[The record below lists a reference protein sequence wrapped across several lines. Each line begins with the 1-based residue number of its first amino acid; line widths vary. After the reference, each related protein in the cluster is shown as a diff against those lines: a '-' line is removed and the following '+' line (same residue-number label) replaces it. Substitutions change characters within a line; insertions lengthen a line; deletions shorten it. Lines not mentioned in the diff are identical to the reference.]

1 MLAPVDPPGVCRSR
15 STPPMPQPT
24 PPAVAGRYRIGE
36 VVGRGGRATVYEA
49 HDPLLGRKVALK
61 LFTATATSPED
72 VRLQEA
78 EARLVAAL
86 DHFALTTLFDA
97 GVDVSGPD
105 GPRIFLVMELVA
117 GADLRR
123 RLREGPLTAGQTA
136 TLGSDLAQG
145 LEAVHEA
152 GFLHRDIKPANVLLV
167 RRGPSSRIRGK
178 LTDFG
183 IASIIG
189 AAGDTEF
196 TTGTAAYLAPEQVLG
211 QDPTPAWDVYALG
224 LVLLEALTGVLAFP
238 GGADESALARLEHD
252 PHIPDSVPDVLAEVL
267 AAMTARDPA
276 DRPSA
281 AEASVALQDA
291 FIAGLVESR
300 RVDPDV
306 LTDAEGERL
315 AAVRRISVLDTRTD
329 DAVER
334 IVRLTRR
341 LLDVPLVLVS
351 ILDGDRE
358 WFLSHGGLDLAQVP
372 RNASF
377 AVETVS
383 SGAGWAAPDLTEDP
397 RAAGHP
403 VLEAD
408 PSLRAY
414 AAQPLTTF
422 DGHTIGAIAAL
433 DRRVRT
439 FTDAEVADLADL
451 AAVLMRELD
460 LRLLGRRVL
469 FDR

>member
-1 MLAPVDPPGVCRSR
+1 
-15 STPPMPQPT
+15 MPQLT
-24 PPAVAGRYRIGE
+24 PPAVAGRYRIGDE
-36 VVGRGGRATVYEA
+36 IGRGARAVVYEA

-61 LFTATATSPED
+61 LFTATATSPEE

-97 GVDVSGPD
+97 GVDVSDPE
-105 GPRIFLVMELVA
+105 GPRIFLVMERVA

-183 IASIIG
+183 IATIIG
-189 AAGDTEF
+189 ASGDTEF

-211 QDPTPAWDVYALG
+211 HTPTPAWDVYALG
-224 LVLLEALTGVLAFP
+224 LVLLEALTGVPAFP
-238 GGADESALARLEHD
+238 GAPEASALARLERD
-252 PHIPDSVPDVLAEVL
+252 PEIPDTVPEVLAKVL
-267 AAMTARDPA
+267 AAMTSREPD
-276 DRPSA
+276 DRPTA

-291 FIAGLVESR
+291 FVAGLVESR
-300 RVDPDV
+300 RVDPEV
-306 LTDAEGERL
+306 LTDEEPERL
-315 AAVRRISVLDTRTD
+315 AAVRRVSVLDTRTD

-341 LLDVPLVLVS
+341 LLGVPLVLVS
-351 ILDGDRE
+351 IVDGDRE
-358 WFLSHGGLDLAQVP
+358 WFLSHGGLDVAQVP

-377 AVETVS
+377 AVETVAT
-383 SGAGWAAPDLTEDP
+383 GAGWSIADLTEDP
-397 RAAGHP
+397 RADGHP
-403 VLEAD
+403 VLAAD
-408 PSLRAY
+408 PELRAY
-414 AAQPLTTF
+414 AAEPLTTF
-422 DGHTIGAIAAL
+422 DGHTIGVIAAL
-433 DRRVRT
+433 DRAVRT
-439 FTDAEVADLADL
+439 FSEEEIADLADL

>member
-1 MLAPVDPPGVCRSR
+1 
-15 STPPMPQPT
+15 MPRT
-24 PPAVAGRYRIGE
+24 EPPAVAGRYRIGE
-36 VVGRGGRATVYEA
+36 VIGRGGRATVYEA
-49 HDPLLGRKVALK
+49 QDPLLGRKVALK
-61 LFTATATSPED
+61 LFTATATSPEE

-78 EARLVAAL
+78 EARLVAGL

-97 GVDVSGPD
+97 GVDTSDPE
-105 GPRIFLVMELVA
+105 GPRIFLVMERVA
-117 GADLRR
+117 GTDLRR
-123 RLREGPLTAGQTA
+123 RLREGPLTPGQTA

-145 LEAVHEA
+145 LEAVHDA
-152 GFLHRDIKPANVLLV
+152 GFLHRDIKPANVLLA

-183 IASIIG
+183 IATIIG
-189 AAGDTEF
+189 GAAEGEF

-224 LVLLEALTGVLAFP
+224 LVLLEAVTGAVVFP
-238 GGADESALARLEHD
+238 GGVDESALARLDRD
-252 PHIPDSVPDVLAEVL
+252 PEIPDSVPEVLARAL

-276 DRPSA
+276 DRPTA

-291 FIAGLVESR
+291 FVAGLVEAR

-306 LTDAEGERL
+306 LTDAEPERL
-315 AAVRRISVLDTRTD
+315 AAVRRVSVLDTRTD
-329 DAVER
+329 EAVER
-334 IVRLTRR
+334 IVRLARR

-351 ILDGDRE
+351 IVDGDRE
-358 WFLSHGGLDLAQVP
+358 WFLSHRGLELAQVP

-377 AVETVS
+377 AAETVT
-383 SGAGWAAPDLTEDP
+383 SGTGWTAPDLTADE
-397 RAAGHP
+397 RADGHP
-403 VLEAD
+403 LLEAD
-408 PSLRAY
+408 PQLRAY
-414 AAQPLTTF
+414 AAAPLTTF

-439 FTDAEVADLADL
+439 FTEEETADLADL
-451 AAVLMRELD
+451 AAVTMRELD

>member
-1 MLAPVDPPGVCRSR
+1 
-15 STPPMPQPT
+15 MPQAI
-24 PPAVAGRYRIGE
+24 PPAVAGRYRVGDVI
-36 VVGRGGRATVYEA
+36 GRGGRATVYEA

-61 LFTATATSPED
+61 LFTATATSPEE

-78 EARLVAAL
+78 EARLLAGL

-97 GVDVSGPD
+97 GVDLSDPEA
-105 GPRIFLVMELVA
+105 PRIFLVMERVA

-123 RLREGPLTAGQTA
+123 RLREGPLTAGQAA

-183 IASIIG
+183 ISTIIG
-189 AAGDTEF
+189 AAGDGES
-196 TTGTAAYLAPEQVLG
+196 TTGTAAYLSPEQVLG
-211 QDPTPAWDVYALG
+211 QDPAPAWDVYALG
-224 LVLLEALTGVLAFP
+224 LVLLESVTGVVAFP
-238 GGADESALARLEHD
+238 GDVDASALARLDHD
-252 PHIPDSVPDVLAEVL
+252 PEIPDTVPEVLARVL
-267 AAMTARDPA
+267 AAMTSRDPA

-281 AEASVALQDA
+281 GEASVALQDA
-291 FIAGLVESR
+291 FIAGLIEAR

-306 LTDAEGERL
+306 LGDAEPERL

-329 DAVER
+329 EAIER
-334 IVRLTRR
+334 IVRLARR

-351 ILDGDRE
+351 IVDGDRE
-358 WFLSHGGLDLAQVP
+358 WFLSHGGLDIAQVP

-377 AVETVS
+377 AAETVS
-383 SGAGWAAPDLTEDP
+383 TGEGWTVADLTEDP
-397 RAAGHP
+397 RAEGHP
-403 VLEAD
+403 LLAAD
-408 PSLRAY
+408 PELRAY
-414 AAQPLTTF
+414 AAGPLTTF
-422 DGHTIGAIAAL
+422 DGHTIGALVAL

-439 FTDAEVADLADL
+439 FKDGELADLGDL
-451 AAVLMRELD
+451 AAVTMRELD